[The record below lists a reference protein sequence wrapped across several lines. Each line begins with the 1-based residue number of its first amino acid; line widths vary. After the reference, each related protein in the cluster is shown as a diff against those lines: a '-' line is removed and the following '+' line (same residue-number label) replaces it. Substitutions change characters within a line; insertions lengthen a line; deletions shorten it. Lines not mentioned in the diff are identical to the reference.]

1 MRRFSIALTA
11 GLLLSVLAGP
21 VAAADDEPTDLPEGI
36 LAKMARMKAKGE
48 LEPRDRNTDAASRA
62 KSNQPA
68 CGSLN
73 IGNVEAP
80 KPGQRAPKEVIVV
93 IKGPV
98 VNANNKC
105 SR

>member
-1 MRRFSIALTA
+1 M
-11 GLLLSVLAGP
+11 
-21 VAAADDEPTDLPEGI
+21 
-36 LAKMARMKAKGE
+36 LAKMARMRAKGDSE
-48 LEPRDRNTDAASRA
+48 KRDRSTDAASRGTGSQA
-62 KSNQPA
+62 A

-80 KPGQRAPKEVIVV
+80 RPGQKAPKEVIVV

-98 VNANNKC
+98 VNSNNKC

>member
-1 MRRFSIALTA
+1 MRLPLVLTA
-11 GLLLSVLAGP
+11 GLLFSVLAGP
-21 VAAADDEPTDLPEGI
+21 AAAADEEPTDLPEGM
-36 LAKMARMKAKGE
+36 LAKMARMRAKGDSE
-48 LEPRDRNTDAASRA
+48 KRDRSTDAASRGNGDQA
-62 KSNQPA
+62 A